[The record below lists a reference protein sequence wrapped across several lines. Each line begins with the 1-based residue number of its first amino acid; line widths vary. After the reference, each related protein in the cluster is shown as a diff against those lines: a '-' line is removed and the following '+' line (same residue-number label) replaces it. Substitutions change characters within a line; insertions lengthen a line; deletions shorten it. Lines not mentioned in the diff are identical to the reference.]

1 MSMSME
7 EAQKNLL
14 DMPDEV
20 MESLKFVMPWQY
32 DTSEGGYKDPD
43 GFDADMLEPREDT
56 PRGRKE
62 LQSECWKKFNNSP
75 QVNTSVRGLQGRLT
89 GLGFETTS
97 GELSLQEVIEEVELD
112 YRNRLYYFWPQY
124 IGRSLV
130 EGELFQMLTVHEDGF
145 IEVDFIDPIS
155 LQDGGND
162 DTGII
167 FHPYKTLM
175 PLFYIISTDNGKFQ
189 VPSIFVAHNPGLVDV
204 ASKHPDFKLKD
215 QSASRSRKKV
225 YKPLGGYYRFIVS
238 WNKGLMT
245 KRAVSYLRTTL
256 VWLNHYE
263 NLKKYEIDHKKSAG
277 SYVWAFQINDAAM
290 FKLWLSLTD
299 EQRRKTGIL
308 AKKTPGGTLI
318 LPPGVELKVVNPSL
332 SPIREQDT
340 DILEMIGSGLNEEE
354 GTMMGRSRSTFAS
367 ANATKGPMSDRISD
381 EIAWF
386 SRYLRYDFW
395 GSVFLLKSK
404 VDAKF
409 KNVIAKE
416 EVIGFTPKKRKNEVT
431 GKVEY
436 DHEPV
441 MKKRKYL
448 ACQLI
453 DISFPTSEMIDFEG
467 RAKGLLG
474 VKHGPISETLGVS
487 NEDVARRMGFGGYP
501 RLRLRKATE
510 DYYWPKLLYGAD
522 AESMQEKLEGEK
534 PKPKNSNP
542 KQEQE

>member
-1 MSMSME
+1 MSMTME
-7 EAQKNLL
+7 EAKKNLL
-14 DMPDEV
+14 DLPDDV
-20 MESLKFVMPWQY
+20 VESLKFVMPWQY
-32 DTSEGGYKDPD
+32 DTAEGGYKDPD
-43 GFDADMLEPREDT
+43 GFDTPLEPREDT

-62 LQSECWKKFNNSP
+62 LHNECWKKFNNSP

-124 IGRSLV
+124 TGRSLI
-130 EGELFQMLTVHEDGF
+130 EGELFQMLTVHPDGF
-145 IEVDFIDPIS
+145 VEVDFIDPAS
-155 LQDGGND
+155 LQDGGDD

-175 PLFYIISTDNGKFQ
+175 PLFYIISTDEGKFQ
-189 VPSIFVAHNPGLVDV
+189 VPSIFIAHNPSLVDI
-204 ASKHPDFKLKD
+204 ARKHDDFILKQ
-215 QSASRSRKKV
+215 QSASRSKKKI
-225 YKPLGGYYRFIVS
+225 YKPLGGYFRFIVS

-277 SYVWAFQINDAAM
+277 AYVWTFKIEDAAM
-290 FKLWLSLTD
+290 FKLWLTLTD
-299 EQRRKTGIL
+299 EQKRKTGIL

-318 LPPGVELKVVNPSL
+318 LPPGVNLEVVNPTL

-395 GSVFLLKSK
+395 GSVFLLRSK
-404 VDAKF
+404 VDSKF
-409 KNVIAKE
+409 KNVISKE
-416 EVIGFTPKKRKNEVT
+416 EVVGFKPTRKKNEMT

-436 DHEPV
+436 EHEPI
-441 MKKRKYL
+441 MKKRKQL

-487 NEDVARRMGFGGYP
+487 NEDIARRMGFGGYH
-501 RLRLRKATE
+501 RLRLKKATE
-510 DYYWPKLLYGAD
+510 DYYLPKLLYGAD
-522 AESMQEKLEGEK
+522 AEQLQEKIEGEK
-534 PKPKNSNP
+534 PKAKNNNP

>member
-1 MSMSME
+1 MSMSMD

-14 DMPDEV
+14 DLPDEV

-32 DTSEGGYKDPD
+32 NTEGGYVDPD
-43 GFDADMLEPREDT
+43 GFETTPEAREDT
-56 PRGRKE
+56 PSGRKE

-130 EGELFQMLTVHEDGF
+130 EGELFQMLTVHDNGF
-145 IEVDFIDPIS
+145 VEVDFIDPAS
-155 LQDGGND
+155 LQDGGDD

-175 PLFYIISTDNGKFQ
+175 PLFYVISTDEGKFQ
-189 VPSIFVAHNPGLVDV
+189 VPSIFIAHNPDLVQV
-204 ASKHPDFKLKD
+204 ASKNKDFKLKD
-215 QSASRSRKKV
+215 QNASRSRKKV

-238 WNKGLMT
+238 WSKGLMT

-277 SYVWAFQINDAAM
+277 AYVWAFKIEDASM

-318 LPPGVELKVVNPSL
+318 LPPGVSLDVVNPSL

-395 GSVFLLKSK
+395 GSVFLLRSK
-404 VDAKF
+404 VDPKF
-409 KNVIAKE
+409 KNIISKE
-416 EVIGFTPKKRKNEVT
+416 EVIGFKPTRKKNEMT

-436 DHEPV
+436 EHEPI
-441 MKKRKYL
+441 MKKRKQL

-487 NEDVARRMGFGGYP
+487 NEDIARRMGFGGYP

-510 DYYWPKLLYGAD
+510 DYYLPKLLYGAD
-522 AESMQEKLEGEK
+522 AEQLQEKIEGEK
-534 PKPKNSNP
+534 PKAKNNNP